1 MVVVLVR
8 FTTVQWS
15 PRSVHFAAYLLS
27 MVLGGIW
34 LLQGLRNP
42 ETMLR
47 TPEAPGWGVYTHH
60 QDAGKP
66 AIMIEW
72 NT

>member
-1 MVVVLVR
+1 
-8 FTTVQWS
+8 
-15 PRSVHFAAYLLS
+15 
-27 MVLGGIW
+27 
-34 LLQGLRNP
+34 
-42 ETMLR
+42 MLR
-47 TPEAPGWGVYTHH
+47 TPEASGGWCATARQDQQIMKTAETTETIKTAETTETIKTAGTTKTPNSVGVYTHH

>member
-1 MVVVLVR
+1 
-8 FTTVQWS
+8 
-15 PRSVHFAAYLLS
+15 